1 MTDEDPTDRDFRVYD
16 APVFPLRYIV
26 VILWS
31 YRHFPPPGVRLYSGI
46 AMNDDASEI
55 EHCTI
60 PEWGTP
66 GRLMRFRDLP
76 RACQAAVMND
86 ISESFS

>member
-1 MTDEDPTDRDFRVYD
+1 MADAPTDHDFRVYD
-16 APVFPLRYIV
+16 APMFPLRYIV

-66 GRLMRFRDLP
+66 GRLMRFRELP
-76 RACQAAVMND
+76 HACQVAVMHD